1 MFAMVLVVV
10 CDTDLHSVW
19 GACIVIAVNQE
30 RNHEMNT
37 TEIKAKAFRAAVD
50 LATVCKPCTYDNVLD
65 LTAMSLGI
73 EMDDNEE
80 YPAELYRKFD
90 NVWNDLNK

>member
-1 MFAMVLVVV
+1 M
-10 CDTDLHSVW
+10 
-19 GACIVIAVNQE
+19 
-30 RNHEMNT
+30 
-37 TEIKAKAFRAAVD
+37 D

>member
-1 MFAMVLVVV
+1 M
-10 CDTDLHSVW
+10 
-19 GACIVIAVNQE
+19 
-30 RNHEMNT
+30 
-37 TEIKAKAFRAAVD
+37 
-50 LATVCKPCTYDNVLD
+50 ATVCKPCTYDNVLD
-65 LTAMSLGI
+65 ITAIALGI

>member
-1 MFAMVLVVV
+1 
-10 CDTDLHSVW
+10 
-19 GACIVIAVNQE
+19 
-30 RNHEMNT
+30 MNT
-37 TEIKAKAFRAAVD
+37 TEIRANAYRAATD
-50 LATVCKPCTYDNVLD
+50 LAEARKPLTYDRVLD

-90 NVWNDLNK
+90 KVWDELNR